1 MLGELH
7 DRVQYNF
14 GIRASLRGK
23 FRALSLT
30 SQYFFLIE
38 SWGWC
43 IANFHP
49 PVFKKP
55 HKLGSLKKKR
65 DLAAKNWLKE
75 MALSKSIELKIPD
88 WHFRYE

>member
-38 SWGWC
+38 S
-43 IANFHP
+43 
-49 PVFKKP
+49 
-55 HKLGSLKKKR
+55 
-65 DLAAKNWLKE
+65 
-75 MALSKSIELKIPD
+75 
-88 WHFRYE
+88 